1 MGTSQ
6 RLTYIDLFS
15 GAGGLAEGFRQAGF
29 KSVFAVEHDK
39 AAAET
44 YRTNFKH
51 DVFVGPIEKLKT
63 VPVNADIII
72 GGPPCQGF
80 SPLGKMSPTAGHLKM
95 NKLWKHYFRIVSEV
109 SPRAFVIENVPE
121 ILKSSEFVILQR
133 TARKLG
139 YKIQSQILHAVDY
152 GVPQGRRRAFII
164 GCKDAEPIFPEATG
178 EYMTVR
184 DAIGDLPLKPNGVN
198 WHIGRNPTQKSLDR
212 YKCVPPGGNR
222 FDLMRKRPDIAPDC
236 WLNKPTGSTD
246 VFGRLE
252 WGKPSLTIRTEFF
265 KPEKGRYLHPKAHRP
280 ITHREAA
287 RLQTFPDSFVFCGT
301 KTEVAKQI
309 GNAVPPKLAY
319 HVALAVREVLFP
331 KRKKPGAVR
340 RPETVHELSA

>member
-1 MGTSQ
+1 M
-6 RLTYIDLFS
+6 DLFC

-29 KSVFAVEHDK
+29 TSVFAVEHDK
-39 AAAET
+39 SAAET
-44 YRTNFKH
+44 YRTNFNH
-51 DVFVGPIEKLKT
+51 EVFVGPIEKLKT
-63 VPVNADIII
+63 IPVNADIII

-80 SPLGKMSPTAGHLKM
+80 SPLGKMSPAANHFKL

-109 SPRAFVIENVPE
+109 LPRVFVIENVPE
-121 ILKSSEFVILQR
+121 ILKSNDFIILKK

-139 YKIQSQILHAVDY
+139 YKIQSKILYAVDY

-164 GCKDAEPIFPEATG
+164 GCKDAEPLFPEPTG
-178 EYMTVR
+178 ELMTVR
-184 DAIGDLPLKPNGVN
+184 DAIGDLPLVPDGRN
-198 WHIGRNPTQKSLDR
+198 WHIGRNPTKKSLER

-222 FDLMRKRPDIAPDC
+222 FDLMRRRPDIAPNC

-252 WGKPSLTIRTEFF
+252 WDKPSLTIRTEFF

-287 RLQTFPDSFVFCGT
+287 RLQTFPDSFIFCGT
-301 KTEVAKQI
+301 KTDVAKQI

-319 HVALAVREVLFP
+319 NVALAVREVLLP
-331 KRKKPGAVR
+331 TRKKSRVVKKH
-340 RPETVHELSA
+340 ETIQELSA